1 MGKLFGDFTITPYRF
16 ERLLRLN
23 PALPGLAE
31 EGQGCPVDLAEK
43 AHAGELGRQAP
54 PLALRLRAEV
64 FRAAGNRGPCL
75 GLIGVE
81 AVSPERTRQGLQSG
95 WLRFRASSTHRAYP
109 PGLIWRRTRGLAARS
124 TDLDLQ
130 RCFLTGPR
138 PAMEHDSLVVFGN
151 EAPKEPRAGRRW
163 GRGRWSGCSSS
174 LRHLR
179 ALQYPHTLS
188 PGGDDGPVH

>member
-95 WLRFRASSTHRAYP
+95 WLRFRASPAHPGYP
-109 PGLIWRRTRGLAARS
+109 PGLMWQRTRGPAARVA
-124 TDLDLQ
+124 TFDLPRFFVL
-130 RCFLTGPR
+130 GPSVWGTQ
-138 PAMEHDSLVVFGN
+138 HDSLVVLAISPHLRCRWQRV
-151 EAPKEPRAGRRW
+151 APGTSR
-163 GRGRWSGCSSS
+163 RGRLWRRGSSTCCSGHSVE
-174 LRHLR
+174 
-179 ALQYPHTLS
+179 
-188 PGGDDGPVH
+188 G